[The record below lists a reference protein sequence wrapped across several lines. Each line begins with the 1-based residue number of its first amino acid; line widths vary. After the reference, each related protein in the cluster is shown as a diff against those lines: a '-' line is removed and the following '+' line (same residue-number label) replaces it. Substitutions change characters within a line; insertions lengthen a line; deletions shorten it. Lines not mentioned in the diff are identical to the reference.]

1 MMIKIVKLISGEEL
15 VGDVTI
21 DEDKLNISNPAMLQ
35 LMPSRN
41 DPNQFMV
48 GLIPYAQY
56 TKSQAVEMRMNHILW
71 VEEPVDDLYNNYN
84 SMFGT
89 GIQLV

>member
-1 MMIKIVKLISGEEL
+1 MIKIVKLISGEEL
-15 VGDVTI
+15 VGDVTM
-21 DEDKLNISNPAMLQ
+21 DATKLNINTPAMIQ
-35 LMPSRN
+35 LMPHRT

-56 TKSQAVEMRMNHILW
+56 TKSHAVEMDRSHILW
-71 VEEPVDDLYNNYN
+71 VEEPVEDLYNNYN
-84 SMFGT
+84 TMFGT

>member
-1 MMIKIVKLISGEEL
+1 MIKIVKLISGEEL
-15 VGDVTI
+15 VGDVTVES
-21 DEDKLNISNPAMLQ
+21 DRLNISKPAMLQ
-35 LMPSRN
+35 LMPHRN

-56 TKSQAVEMRMNHILW
+56 TKSHAVEMNMDHILW
-71 VEEPVDDLYNNYN
+71 VEEPIDDLYNNYN
-84 SMFGT
+84 TMFGT